1 MSSGC
6 LQVLFATGY
15 LYNFPFLQGS
25 SIVTVEDNR
34 CAAVPRTQ
42 SGLPAMHCTCLSYV
56 WMPLLSKTMHVRSVR
71 LFRLLHWL
79 LTVRCSLYQRV

>member
-1 MSSGC
+1 MLPC
-6 LQVLFATGY
+6 
-15 LYNFPFLQGS
+15 
-25 SIVTVEDNR
+25 
-34 CAAVPRTQ
+34 PRTQ

-79 LTVRCSLYQRV
+79 LTVRCSLYQRA